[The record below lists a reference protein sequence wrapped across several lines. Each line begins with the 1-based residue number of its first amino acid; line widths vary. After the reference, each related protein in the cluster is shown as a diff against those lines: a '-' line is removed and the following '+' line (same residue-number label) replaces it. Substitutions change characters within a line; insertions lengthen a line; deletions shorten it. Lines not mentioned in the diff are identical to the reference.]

1 MTGAEIVTVDDLP
14 AYRPIKGM
22 SGRAVFGQRIQ
33 VTHVVFEPHSTVPVH
48 THPQEQIGMLLKGD
62 AELAFDDGTRQRLAG
77 HCAYVVPP
85 DVPHGLIVGAE
96 GAEFVE
102 TFFPIRQD
110 YYLHARDGVEPE
122 PFQ

>member
-1 MTGAEIVTVDDLP
+1 MTSAEIVAVDDLP
-14 AYRPIKGM
+14 AYSPIKGM

-33 VTHVVFEPHSTVPVH
+33 VTHVVFEPHSTVPLH
-48 THPQEQIGMLLKGD
+48 AHPQEQIGMLLKGD
-62 AELAFDDGTRQRLAG
+62 AELAFEDGSRERLTG
-77 HCAYVVPP
+77 NCAYVVPP
-85 DVPHGLIVGAE
+85 NVSHGLIVGAR
-96 GAEFVE
+96 GAEFIE